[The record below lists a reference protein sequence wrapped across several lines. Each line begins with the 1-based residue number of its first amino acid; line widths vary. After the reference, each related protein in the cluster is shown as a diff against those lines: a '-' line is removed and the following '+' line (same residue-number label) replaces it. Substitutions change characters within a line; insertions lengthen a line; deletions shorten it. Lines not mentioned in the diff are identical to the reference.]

1 MTTGSF
7 ASFFRQEEQ
16 TPWTVSDLTAYVR
29 ELFELDYRLQELSVA
44 GEISNF
50 THARSGHL
58 YFTLKDDRAQLK
70 CVMWRSAAGLLRFRP
85 GEGDA
90 VVARGQ
96 LSVYEAGGVYQLYV
110 NSLTPAGRGDLAQ
123 VFEAL
128 KQQLADEGLFDPEHK
143 KPIPSFPRRI
153 GVVTSADG
161 AALRDILN
169 VLRRR
174 CALTSVLI
182 APTLVQ
188 GVEAPA
194 AIVRAL
200 HWLDGRDDVDTI
212 IVARGG
218 GSIEDL
224 WAFNDERVA
233 RAIYAARHPI
243 ISGVGHETDFTIADF
258 VADLR
263 APTPSVA
270 AELSAPD
277 LSELGPV
284 VEGMRRA
291 LASRMVNLLEE
302 RRWQLSSLRRALRHL
317 GPQTRLAGYRQQL
330 DGHTASL
337 ERALDRRMDKLEGR
351 YALAVARLQ
360 AVNPHATLARGY
372 AIVRREDGQVVRR
385 AAQVRAGEP
394 LQVQVAE
401 GQFAVRVG
409 AAEREESDE

>member
-7 ASFFRQEEQ
+7 ASLFRQEEQ
-16 TPWTVSDLTAYVR
+16 TPWTVGELTAYVR

-70 CVMWRSAAGLLRFRP
+70 CVMWRSQAGNLRFGP
-85 GEGDA
+85 AEGDA
-90 VVARGQ
+90 VIARGQ

-110 NSLTPAGRGDLAQ
+110 NGLTPAGRGDLAQ
-123 VFEAL
+123 AFEAL
-128 KQQLADEGLFDPEHK
+128 KQQLAAEGLFDAEHK
-143 KPIPSFPRRI
+143 KPIPAFPRRI
-153 GVVTSADG
+153 GIVTSADA

-188 GVEAPA
+188 GVDAPPS
-194 AIVRAL
+194 IVRAL
-200 HWLDGRDDVDTI
+200 QWLDGRDDVDTI

-233 RAIYAARHPI
+233 RAIHAARCPI

-263 APTPSVA
+263 APTPSAA
-270 AELSAPD
+270 AELAVPD
-277 LSELGPV
+277 LGELGPAV
-284 VEGMRRA
+284 AGLSRA
-291 LASRMVNLLEE
+291 LTYQIRNLLAE
-302 RRWQLSSLRRALRHL
+302 RGSQLFSLQRALRHL
-317 GPQTRLAGYRQQL
+317 GPHSQL
-330 DGHTASL
+330 TNYHQHFDDLVIAL
-337 ERALDRRMDKLEGR
+337 ERAMDRRLEKLGSR
-351 YALAVARLQ
+351 HALALARLQ
-360 AVNPHATLARGY
+360 AVSPQATLARGY
-372 AIVRREDGQVVRR
+372 AIVRREDGQLVRR
-385 AAQVRAGEP
+385 VAQARPGET
-394 LQVQVAE
+394 LQVQVAD
-401 GQFAVRVG
+401 GQFAAGVLPTDG
-409 AAEREESDE
+409 EKSDE